1 MQHVKRRNKLIIL
14 ALAIAVLFVFSGSSV
29 AFATEIADTLTEVL
43 PGIPD
48 EETVT
53 EPVIPVYTFAEP
65 GSKGVVTTT
74 ALNLR
79 GGPGTDNVA
88 LAYIKLHD
96 EVTIL
101 DNVIN
106 EAGEHWYY
114 VETEKGSKGYA
125 SAKFILIDIDV
136 EYVYDAAFESYLT
149 LQGFPESYKPYL
161 RDLHARY
168 PNWVFNA
175 AQTGLDW
182 NAVID
187 AESGPGTTLVAS
199 SSPSSWKSMEEGAY
213 DYENGK
219 YITYDSGGW
228 VTASEQIIRYYMDPR
243 NFINSIGIFQFLTH
257 SFDIQTQTVEG
268 LQKVVQNSFMK
279 GEFPEE
285 THPTWSDAIYVA
297 GQTAGVNPYVLAS
310 MILVEQGSS
319 GNGGCISGTV
329 KGYEGYYNFFNIG
342 AYKSGSMSAVE
353 RGVWYASQSG
363 TYERPWNTRY
373 KSILGGAIF
382 YSQQYVQ
389 KNKNTLYFKKFNVM
403 NGLESV
409 GIGQYMTNVQGAESE
424 AAALRNGY
432 IDTLSDAMTFYI
444 PVYQNMPEEAC
455 TQPADGNN
463 NTYLES
469 LSVEGYELTPE
480 FSRSKTEYELV
491 VDKDVIFVNINAAVS
506 SSTSTMTG
514 GGMVILTSDITKAE
528 IIVTAAS
535 GQTRT
540 YTVTISKMTGG
551 QTGEEEPAITSSEYI
566 FDTYLKGVNELTE
579 LDEFAGNIQV
589 TGGQAVIKNAKGEI
603 VSEGKIATGMSVV
616 LQDKS
621 GLPVIEYK
629 VVIRGDVSGDGKIN
643 SADALG
649 IQRHIV
655 ESRVMEGA
663 YLEAADINQDGR
675 VNSLDVLYVQ
685 KHIVGSY
692 TIEN

>member
-1 MQHVKRRNKLIIL
+1 M
-14 ALAIAVLFVFSGSSV
+14 LFVFSGSGV
-29 AFATEIADTLTEVL
+29 AFATEITDALTE
-43 PGIPD
+43 
-48 EETVT
+48 VT
-53 EPVIPVYTFAEP
+53 EPVVLVYTFAEP
-65 GSKGVVTTT
+65 GSKGIVTTT

-79 GGPGTDNVA
+79 AGPGTDNVA

-101 DNVIN
+101 DNIIN

-257 SFDIQTQTVEG
+257 SFDIQTQNVEG

-285 THPTWSDAIYVA
+285 THATWADAIYQA

-373 KSILGGAIF
+373 KSILGGALF

-403 NGLESV
+403 NGQENV

-455 TQPADGNN
+455 QQPADGNN

-491 VDKDVIFVNINAAVS
+491 VGKDVS
-506 SSTSTMTG
+506 SSTSAMTG

-540 YTVTISKMTGG
+540 YTVTISKMAGVKPE
-551 QTGEEEPAITSSEYI
+551 EEEPAITSSEYI

-603 VSEGKIATGMSVV
+603 LSEGKITTGTSVV

-621 GLPVIEYK
+621 GLPVIEYQ

>member
-1 MQHVKRRNKLIIL
+1 MQYLKKRNKLIIL
-14 ALAIAVLFVFSGSSV
+14 IWALVMLFVFSCSGA
-29 AFATEIADTLTEVL
+29 AFADEV
-43 PGIPD
+43 
-48 EETVT
+48 TVPSP
-53 EPVIPVYTFAEP
+53 EPEVPVIPTYTFAEP
-65 GSKGVVTTT
+65 GSIGKVTTT

-88 LAYIKLHD
+88 LAYIRLND

-101 DNVIN
+101 ENVIN
-106 EAGEHWYY
+106 ELGEHWYY
-114 VETEKGSKGYA
+114 VQTESGSKGYA
-125 SAKFILIDIDV
+125 SAKYILVEVDV
-136 EYVYDAAFESYLT
+136 EYVFNIDFEAHLT
-149 LQGFPESYKPYL
+149 AQGFPESYKPFL
-161 RDLHARY
+161 RDLYARY

-182 NAVID
+182 SAVID

-213 DYENGK
+213 DYEKGK

-228 VTASEQIIRYYMDPR
+228 VTASEQIIKHYMDPR
-243 NFINSIGIFQFLTH
+243 NFINPIGIFQFLTH
-257 SFDIQTQTVEG
+257 SFDEKTQTVEG
-268 LQKVVQNSFMK
+268 LQKVIQISFMK

-285 THPTWSDAIYVA
+285 THATWAEAIYQA
-297 GQTAGVNPYVLAS
+297 GRTAGVNPYVLAS
-310 MILVEQGSS
+310 MILVEQGSN
-319 GNGGCISGTV
+319 GTGGCISGTV

-403 NGLESV
+403 NGQGNV

-444 PVYQNMPEEAC
+444 PVYQNMPEEVC
-455 TQPADGNN
+455 QQPGDGNN
-463 NTYLES
+463 NTYLSS
-469 LSVEGYELTPE
+469 LVVDGYELTPE
-480 FSRSKTEYELV
+480 FSRSKTDYELV
-491 VDKDVIFVNINAAVS
+491 VDKDAAFVNISAAANS
-506 SSTSTMTG
+506 SSSVVTG
-514 GGMVILTSDITKAE
+514 GGLIILTSDITKAE
-528 IIVTAAS
+528 IIVTSAS
-535 GQTRT
+535 GQSRT
-540 YTVTISKMTGG
+540 YTVTISRMAVEKP
-551 QTGEEEPAITSSEYI
+551 GEEEPAITSSKYI
-566 FDTYLKGVNELTE
+566 FDTYLKGVDELTA
-579 LDEFAGNIQV
+579 LDEFAGNVQV
-589 TGGQAVIKNAKGEI
+589 TGGKLVINNAKGES
-603 VSEGKIATGMSVV
+603 VTEGNIATGMSVI
-616 LQDKS
+616 LQNNS
-621 GLPVIEYK
+621 GEPVNEYK

-655 ESRVMEGA
+655 ESRLMEGA

>member
-1 MQHVKRRNKLIIL
+1 MQHIKQRNKLIIL
-14 ALAIAVLFVFSGSSV
+14 ALVAAVLFVFSGSGV
-29 AFATEIADTLTEVL
+29 AFATEITDTLTEV
-43 PGIPD
+43 
-48 EETVT
+48 T
-53 EPVIPVYTFAEP
+53 EPVVPVYTFAEP

-101 DNVIN
+101 DNIIN

-257 SFDIQTQTVEG
+257 SFDIQTQNVEG

-285 THPTWSDAIYVA
+285 THATWADAIYQA

-373 KSILGGAIF
+373 KSILGGALF

-403 NGLESV
+403 NGQENV

-455 TQPADGNN
+455 QQPADGNN

-491 VDKDVIFVNINAAVS
+491 VGKDVVFVNINAAVS
-506 SSTSTMTG
+506 SSTSAMTG

-540 YTVTISKMTGG
+540 YTVTISKMAGVKPE
-551 QTGEEEPAITSSEYI
+551 EEEPAITSSEYI

-603 VSEGKIATGMSVV
+603 LSEGKITTGTSVV

-621 GLPVIEYK
+621 GLPVIEYQ

>member
-1 MQHVKRRNKLIIL
+1 M
-14 ALAIAVLFVFSGSSV
+14 LFVFSGSGV
-29 AFATEIADTLTEVL
+29 AFATEITDALTE
-43 PGIPD
+43 
-48 EETVT
+48 VT
-53 EPVIPVYTFAEP
+53 EPVVLVYTFAEP
-65 GSKGVVTTT
+65 GSKGIVTTT

-79 GGPGTDNVA
+79 AGPGTDNVA

-101 DNVIN
+101 DNIIN

-257 SFDIQTQTVEG
+257 SFDIQTQNVEG

-285 THPTWSDAIYVA
+285 THATWADAIYQA

-373 KSILGGAIF
+373 KSILGGALF

-403 NGLESV
+403 NGQENV

-455 TQPADGNN
+455 QQPADGNN

-491 VDKDVIFVNINAAVS
+491 VGKDVVFVNINAAVS
-506 SSTSTMTG
+506 SSTSAMTG

-540 YTVTISKMTGG
+540 YTVTISKMAGVKPE
-551 QTGEEEPAITSSEYI
+551 EEEPAITSSEYI

-603 VSEGKIATGMSVV
+603 LSEGKITTGTSVV

-621 GLPVIEYK
+621 GLPVIEYQ

>member
-1 MQHVKRRNKLIIL
+1 M
-14 ALAIAVLFVFSGSSV
+14 LFVFSCSGA
-29 AFATEIADTLTEVL
+29 AFA
-43 PGIPD
+43 D
-48 EETVT
+48 EVT
-53 EPVIPVYTFAEP
+53 EPEVPVVPTYTLAEP
-65 GSKGVVTTT
+65 GSVGKVTTT

-79 GGPGTDNVA
+79 SGPGTDNVA
-88 LAYIKLHD
+88 LAYIRLND

-101 DNVIN
+101 ENVIN

-114 VETEKGSKGYA
+114 VQTESGSKGYA
-125 SAKFILIDIDV
+125 SAKYILVEINV
-136 EYVYDAAFESYLT
+136 EYVFNMDFEAHLT
-149 LQGFPESYKPYL
+149 AQGFPESYKPFL
-161 RDLHARY
+161 RDLYARY

-213 DYENGK
+213 DYEKGK

-228 VTASEQIIRYYMDPR
+228 VTASEQIIKHYMDPR
-243 NFINSIGIFQFLTH
+243 NFINPIGIFQFLTH
-257 SFDIQTQTVEG
+257 SFDENTQTVEG
-268 LQKVVQNSFMK
+268 LQKVIQTSFMK

-285 THPTWSDAIYVA
+285 THATWAEAIYQA

-310 MILVEQGSS
+310 MILVEQGSN
-319 GNGGCISGTV
+319 GTGGCISGTV

-373 KSILGGAIF
+373 KSILGGAFF

-403 NGLESV
+403 NGQENV

-444 PVYQNMPEEAC
+444 PVYQNMPEEVC
-455 TQPADGNN
+455 PQPGDGNN
-463 NTYLES
+463 NTYLSS
-469 LSVEGYELTPE
+469 LVVDGYELTPE
-480 FSRSKTEYELV
+480 FSRSKTDYELV
-491 VDKDVIFVNINAAVS
+491 VDKDAAFVNISAAANS
-506 SSTSTMTG
+506 SSSVVTG
-514 GGMVILTSDITKAE
+514 GGLIILTSDITKAE
-528 IIVTAAS
+528 IIVTSAS
-535 GQTRT
+535 GQSRT
-540 YTVTISKMTGG
+540 YTVTISRMAAEKP
-551 QTGEEEPAITSSEYI
+551 GEEEPAITSSEYI
-566 FDTYLKGVNELTE
+566 FDNYLKGVDELTAI
-579 LDEFAGNIQV
+579 DEFAGNVQV
-589 TGGQAVIKNAKGEI
+589 TGGKLVVSSAKGEI
-603 VSEGKIATGMSVV
+603 VTDGNIATGMSVI
-616 LQDKS
+616 LQNNS
-621 GLPVIEYK
+621 GEPVIEYK

-655 ESRVMEGA
+655 ESRLIEGP
-663 YLEAADINQDGR
+663 YLEASDINQDGR

>member
-1 MQHVKRRNKLIIL
+1 MQHLKKKNKLIIL
-14 ALAIAVLFVFSGSSV
+14 ILALVMFFVFSCSGA
-29 AFATEIADTLTEVL
+29 AFA
-43 PGIPD
+43 D
-48 EETVT
+48 EVT
-53 EPVIPVYTFAEP
+53 EPEVPVVPTYTFADP
-65 GSKGVVTTT
+65 GSIGKVTTT

-79 GGPGTDNVA
+79 SGPGTDNVA
-88 LAYIKLHD
+88 LAYIRLND

-101 DNVIN
+101 ENVIN
-106 EAGEHWYY
+106 ELGEHWYY
-114 VETEKGSKGYA
+114 VQTESGSKGYA
-125 SAKFILIDIDV
+125 SAKFILVEINV
-136 EYVYDAAFESYLT
+136 EYVFNMDFEAHLT
-149 LQGFPESYKPYL
+149 AQGFPESYKPFL
-161 RDLHARY
+161 RDLYARY

-213 DYENGK
+213 DYEKGK

-228 VTASEQIIRYYMDPR
+228 VTASEQIIKHYMDPR
-243 NFINSIGIFQFLTH
+243 NFINPIGIFQFLTH
-257 SFDIQTQTVEG
+257 SFDENTQTVEG
-268 LQKVVQNSFMK
+268 LQKVIQTSFMK

-285 THPTWSDAIYVA
+285 THATWAEAIYQA

-310 MILVEQGSS
+310 MILVEQGSN
-319 GNGGCISGTV
+319 GTGGCISGTV

-403 NGLESV
+403 NGQGNV

-444 PVYQNMPEEAC
+444 PVYQNMPEEVC
-455 TQPADGNN
+455 KQPGEGNN
-463 NTYLES
+463 NTYLSS
-469 LSVEGYELTPE
+469 LKVDGYELTPE
-480 FSRSKTEYELV
+480 FSRSKTDYELV
-491 VDKDVIFVNINAAVS
+491 VDKDAAFVNISAAANS
-506 SSTSTMTG
+506 SSSVVTG
-514 GGMVILTSDITKAE
+514 GGLIILTSDITKAE
-528 IIVTAAS
+528 IIVTSAS
-535 GQTRT
+535 GQSRT
-540 YTVTISKMTGG
+540 YTVTISRMAAEKP
-551 QTGEEEPAITSSEYI
+551 GEEEPAITSSEYI
-566 FDTYLKGVNELTE
+566 FDNYLKGVDELTAI
-579 LDEFAGNIQV
+579 DEFAGNVQV
-589 TGGQAVIKNAKGEI
+589 TGGKLVVSSAKGEI
-603 VSEGKIATGMSVV
+603 VTDGNIATGMSVI
-616 LQDKS
+616 LQNNS
-621 GLPVIEYK
+621 GEPVIEYK
-629 VVIRGDVSGDGKIN
+629 VVIRGDVNGDGKIN

-655 ESRVMEGA
+655 ESRLIEGP
-663 YLEAADINQDGR
+663 YLEASDINQDGR